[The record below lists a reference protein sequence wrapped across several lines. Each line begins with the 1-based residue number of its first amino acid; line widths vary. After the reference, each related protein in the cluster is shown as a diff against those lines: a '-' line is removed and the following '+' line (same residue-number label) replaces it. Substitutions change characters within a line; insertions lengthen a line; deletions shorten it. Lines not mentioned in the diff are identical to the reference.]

1 MADNI
6 RMRTRAS
13 LIIVLLTVL
22 FLFGSCDF
30 FFDHFED
37 WEDPDTPSEP
47 VEPGEDGDND
57 DNVLLGLPS
66 QPSLADGTKLIE
78 HSAYTVLYSY
88 NLLMPIWVSWHL
100 DASDSGDFPRPSRFS
115 PDPDLPEEYQVS
127 HDDYTNSGFAR
138 GHMCPDADR
147 NGNEEIQKETY
158 YTTNIIPQNS
168 SMNSGDWSQ
177 LEKAL
182 REYAANGYELYIV
195 AGAVQGSTGG
205 TDKDGKVLK
214 EWKSEKGDVT
224 ITVPSQIWKAFVI
237 ITQDDSK
244 DDLER
249 IKNGE
254 TPVYASG
261 IIMDNAPFDG
271 SWTDAVVSI
280 DEIEELT
287 GLDLFSALPD
297 TIETEL
303 ESGTAAELPE
313 VA

>member
-1 MADNI
+1 MVHVLK
-6 RMRTRAS
+6 R
-13 LIIVLLTVL
+13 LFLLTAGMFTAAL
-22 FLFGSCDF
+22 FAEGRT
-30 FFDHFED
+30 ETK
-37 WEDPDTPSEP
+37 PVYNMP
-47 VEPGEDGDND
+47 VEQ
-57 DNVLLGLPS
+57 S
-66 QPSLADGTKLIE
+66 
-78 HSAYTVLYSY
+78 
-88 NLLMPIWVSWHL
+88 
-100 DASDSGDFPRPSRFS
+100 
-115 PDPDLPEEYQVS
+115 
-127 HDDYTNSGFAR
+127 
-138 GHMCPDADR
+138 
-147 NGNEEIQKETY
+147 
-158 YTTNIIPQNS
+158 
-168 SMNSGDWSQ
+168 
-177 LEKAL
+177 
-182 REYAANGYELYIV
+182 
-195 AGAVQGSTGG
+195 
-205 TDKDGKVLK
+205 VLK